1 MGVLQESRVIM
12 LLIIFSL
19 KFQDVIKRIPNVIRN
34 MGFV

>member
-12 LLIIFSL
+12 LLIILSL
-19 KFQDVIKRIPNVIRN
+19 KFQDVLKRILNVIRN